1 MLDRAIVGRIVD
13 RLPLLNHGLYF
24 LHRLGLRGTVSV
36 IDGLILTD
44 TATGHGWLLDHADGL
59 SQTSWSGGVF
69 IVALRL
75 DLGSSIVSKLAVGLT
90 R

>member
-1 MLDRAIVGRIVD
+1 MLDRAVIGRIID
-13 RLPLLNHGLYF
+13 RLPLLNHGLDF
-24 LHRLGLRGTVSV
+24 LHGLGLRGTVSV

-44 TATGHGWLLDHADGL
+44 AATGHGWLLDHADRL
-59 SQTSWSGGVF
+59 SQAGWSSGVVV
-69 IVALRL
+69 VALRL

>member
-1 MLDRAIVGRIVD
+1 M
-13 RLPLLNHGLYF
+13 
-24 LHRLGLRGTVSV
+24 

-44 TATGHGWLLDHADGL
+44 TATGHRGLLDHADGL
-59 SQTSWSGGVF
+59 SQAGWSGGVF

>member
-1 MLDRAIVGRIVD
+1 M
-13 RLPLLNHGLYF
+13 
-24 LHRLGLRGTVSV
+24 

-44 TATGHGWLLDHADGL
+44 AATGHGWLLDHADRL
-59 SQTSWSGGVF
+59 SQTSWSGGVVV
-69 IVALRL
+69 VALRL

>member
-1 MLDRAIVGRIVD
+1 M
-13 RLPLLNHGLYF
+13 
-24 LHRLGLRGTVSV
+24 
-36 IDGLILTD
+36 IDSLILTD
-44 TATGHGWLLDHADGL
+44 AATGHGWLLDHADGL